1 MYRYAFFKLFFL
13 ILFFFLPGC
22 LSKTE
27 PKTEV
32 NKKYSLNIVYK
43 EAYDQFNSGN
53 YNESLKLFEII
64 EKDYSYT
71 EWAPKALLMRSYM
84 YYDAGKYIEALT
96 NLQRFKKRYSGNVN
110 YSYAEYLIALC
121 MFEQI
126 NYVSLSQESS
136 ELALKQF
143 KKIIQNY
150 PNSEYAKDSKLKI
163 DLIYEHLA
171 GKEMY
176 IARYYMEREKWVP
189 AMYRLNNIV
198 KKYQETI
205 FIEEALHRL
214 VEINYKI
221 GNLGTAKKHASIL
234 GYNYNDSDWY
244 KKTYKLIEGRD
255 LNFEKIKRKKNLKEK
270 IKQLIQIN

>member
-1 MYRYAFFKLFFL
+1 MYRNVCSKFLVIILIFFL
-13 ILFFFLPGC
+13 TGC
-22 LSKTE
+22 LSKSE
-27 PKTEV
+27 NKIEV
-32 NKKYSLNIVYK
+32 QKKYSLNKVYN
-43 EAYDQFNSGN
+43 EAYNQFNLGN
-53 YNESLKLFEII
+53 YNEAIKLFEIV
-64 EKDYSYT
+64 EKDFSYT
-71 EWAPKALLMRSYM
+71 EWAPKALLMRSFI
-84 YYDAGKYIEALT
+84 YYDSARYIEALT
-96 NLQRFKKRYSGNVN
+96 NLQRYKKRYSGNID

-126 NYVSLSQESS
+126 NYISLSQESS

-143 KKIIQNY
+143 KKIIENY

-163 DLIYEHLA
+163 DLIYEQFA

-189 AMYRLNNIV
+189 AMFRLNNIL

-221 GNLGTAKKHASIL
+221 GNLSSAKKYASIL

-244 KKTYKLIEGRD
+244 KKSYKLIDGRD
-255 LNFEKIKRKKNLKEK
+255 LNFEKIKQKKSLKEK
-270 IKQLIQIN
+270 IKNLMQIN